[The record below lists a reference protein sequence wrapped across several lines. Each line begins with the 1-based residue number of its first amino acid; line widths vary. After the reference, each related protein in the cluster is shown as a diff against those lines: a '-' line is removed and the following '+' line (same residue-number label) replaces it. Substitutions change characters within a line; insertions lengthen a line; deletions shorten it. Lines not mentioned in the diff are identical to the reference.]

1 MPAGQGP
8 GKIIL
13 AAGRRHALTGFGAIV
28 REDGDCDRQG
38 DR

>member
-1 MPAGQGP
+1 
-8 GKIIL
+8 L
-13 AAGRRHALTGFGAIV
+13 SSRHALTGFGAIV

>member
-1 MPAGQGP
+1 
-8 GKIIL
+8 L
-13 AAGRRHALTGFGAIV
+13 SSRHALTGFGAMV